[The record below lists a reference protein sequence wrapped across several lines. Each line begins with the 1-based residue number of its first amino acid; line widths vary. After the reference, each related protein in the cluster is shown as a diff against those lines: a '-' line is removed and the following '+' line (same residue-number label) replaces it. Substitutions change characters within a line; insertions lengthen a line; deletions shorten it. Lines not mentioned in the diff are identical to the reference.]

1 MMGIAFVFPGQGAQ
15 KVGMARDFYDNS
27 DVSRKIFE
35 LADENLDFDIKK
47 VCFEENKEI
56 DITEY
61 TQAALLTAC
70 LSMYKELEKYNL
82 KPDVCA
88 GLSLGEYAAMA
99 VCGVMSFEDA
109 VRAVRKRGKL
119 MQEAVP
125 YGIGSMAAVIGLENE
140 IVEKVCNDIEGVEVA
155 NYNCPGQV
163 VISGIDKSVKKA
175 SEQLTEEGARRV
187 LPLNVSGPFHSS
199 MLKDAGE
206 KLGEFL
212 DTIEIN
218 NPKIPYVTNV
228 TAEYI
233 NENTQIKDLLKK
245 QVCSSVKWQQSV
257 ENMIKNGIDTF
268 IEIGPGRTITG
279 FVKKID
285 SSVKLYNIQKFED
298 VEKVVRALEGE
309 N

>member
-1 MMGIAFVFPGQGAQ
+1 MGIAFVFPGQGAQ

-47 VCFEENKEI
+47 VCFEENREI

-140 IVEKVCNDIEGVEVA
+140 IVEEVCNDIEGVEVA

>member
-1 MMGIAFVFPGQGAQ
+1 MGIAFVFPGQGAQ
-15 KVGMARDFYDNS
+15 KVGMAQDFYDNS
-27 DVSRKIFE
+27 DESRKIFE

-88 GLSLGEYAAMA
+88 GLSLGEYAAMT
-99 VCGVMSFEDA
+99 VCKVMSFEDA

-140 IVEKVCNDIEGVEVA
+140 IVEKVCDDIEGVEVA

-163 VISGIDKSVKKA
+163 VISGIDKAVKKA
-175 SEQLTEEGARRV
+175 SGQLTEEGARRV

-279 FVKKID
+279 FIKKID
-285 SSVKLYNIQKFED
+285 SSVKSYNIQKFED

>member
-1 MMGIAFVFPGQGAQ
+1 MGIAFVFPGQGAQ

-27 DVSRKIFE
+27 DVSRNIFE

-285 SSVKLYNIQKFED
+285 SNVKLYNIQKFED

>member
-1 MMGIAFVFPGQGAQ
+1 MGIAFVFPGQGAQ

-27 DVSRKIFE
+27 ELSRDVFE
-35 LADENLDFDIKK
+35 LADKNLDFDIKR

-70 LSMYKELEKYNL
+70 LSMYKEFEKYNI

-99 VCGVMSFEDA
+99 VCEVMGCEDA
-109 VRAVRKRGKL
+109 IRAVRKRGKL

-140 IVEKVCNDIEGVEVA
+140 TVEKVCSELDGVEVA

-163 VISGIDKSVKKA
+163 VISGIEKSVKTA
-175 SEQLTEEGARRV
+175 SKRLVQEGARRV

-212 DTIEIN
+212 DTIEIK

-233 NENTQIKDLLKK
+233 NENTNIMDLLKK

-285 SSVKLYNIQKFED
+285 SGAKLYNIQKFED

>member
-1 MMGIAFVFPGQGAQ
+1 MGIAFVFPGQGAQ
-15 KVGMARDFYDNS
+15 KVGMAQDFYES
-27 DVSRKIFE
+27 SEESRKIFDI
-35 LADENLDFDIKK
+35 ADKNLDFDIKK
-47 VCFEENKEI
+47 VCFEENREI

-61 TQAALLTAC
+61 TQAVLLTAC
-70 LSMYKELEKYNL
+70 MAMYAEFEKKGI

-88 GLSLGEYAAMA
+88 GLSLGEYAAM
-99 VCGVMSFEDA
+99 VVSGVMKFEDA
-109 VRAVRKRGKL
+109 VKAVRKRGIL

-125 YGIGSMAAVIGLENE
+125 YGAGSMSAVIGLDNE
-140 IVEKVCNDIEGVEVA
+140 TVEKVCAGIEGVEVA

-163 VISGIDKSVKKA
+163 VISGIEKSVKKA
-175 SEQLTEEGARRV
+175 GEELSEKGARRV
-187 LPLNVSGPFHSS
+187 IPLNVSGPFHSS

-212 DTIEIN
+212 NTIEIN
-218 NPKIPYVTNV
+218 NPEIPYVTNV

-233 NENTQIKDLLKK
+233 SDNTRIVDLLKE

-268 IEIGPGRTITG
+268 IEIGPGRTLTG

-285 SSVKLYNIQKFED
+285 SSVKAYNIQKLED
-298 VEKVVRALEGE
+298 IEKVVKALEGE

>member
-1 MMGIAFVFPGQGAQ
+1 MGIAFVFPGQGAQ

-47 VCFEENKEI
+47 VCFEENREI

-70 LSMYKELEKYNL
+70 LSMYKELEKYDL

-88 GLSLGEYAAMA
+88 GLSLGEYAAMT

-163 VISGIDKSVKKA
+163 VISGIEKSVKKA

>member
-1 MMGIAFVFPGQGAQ
+1 MGTALVFPGQGAQ

-27 DVSRKIFE
+27 EESRKIFE

-47 VCFEENKEI
+47 VCFEENREI

-70 LSMYKELEKYNL
+70 LSMYKEFEKYNI

-88 GLSLGEYAAMA
+88 GLSLGEYAAMT
-99 VCGVMSFEDA
+99 VCGVMSIEDA

-140 IVEKVCNDIEGVEVA
+140 VVEKVCNEIEGIEVA

-163 VISGIDKSVKKA
+163 VISGIEKSVKKA
-175 SEQLTEEGARRV
+175 SDKLLDEGARRV
-187 LPLNVSGPFHSS
+187 LPLKVSGPFHSS
-199 MLKDAGE
+199 LLKDAGE

-212 DTIEIN
+212 DTIEIK
-218 NPKIPYVTNV
+218 NPKIPYMNNV

-233 NENTQIKDLLKK
+233 YENTHIKDLLKK

-285 SSVKLYNIQKFED
+285 SSVKTYNIQKFED
-298 VEKVVRALEGE
+298 VEKVVRDLEGE

>member
-47 VCFEENKEI
+47 VCFEENREI

-140 IVEKVCNDIEGVEVA
+140 IVEEVCNDIEGVEVA

>member
-285 SSVKLYNIQKFED
+285 SNVKLYNIQKFED

>member
-1 MMGIAFVFPGQGAQ
+1 MGIAFVFPGQGAQ

-27 DVSRKIFE
+27 ELSRDVFE
-35 LADENLDFDIKK
+35 LADKNLDFDIKT

-70 LSMYKELEKYNL
+70 LSMYKEFEKYNI

-88 GLSLGEYAAMA
+88 GLSLGEYTAMA
-99 VCGVMSFEDA
+99 VCGVMGYEDA
-109 VRAVRKRGKL
+109 VKAVRKRGKL

-125 YGIGSMAAVIGLENE
+125 YGVGSMAAVIGLENE
-140 IVEKVCNDIEGVEVA
+140 TVEEVCSGLDGVEVA

-163 VISGIDKSVKKA
+163 VISGIEKSVKAA
-175 SEQLTEEGARRV
+175 SERLAQEGARRV

-212 DTIEIN
+212 DTIEIK

-233 NENTQIKDLLKK
+233 NENTNIKDLLMR

-285 SSVKLYNIQKFED
+285 SSAKLYNIQKYED

>member
-1 MMGIAFVFPGQGAQ
+1 MGIAFVFPGQGAQ

>member
-1 MMGIAFVFPGQGAQ
+1 MGIAFVFPGQGAQ

-285 SSVKLYNIQKFED
+285 SNVKLYNIQKFED